1 MYLGKVTERMNDYC
15 LALYRCLPGYFKG
28 SKFSDCTFWSEL
40 FDQCF
45 FFYFYET
52 EEISLKKFLQGR
64 EESIFLTAL
73 ILINY
78 NLL

>member
-15 LALYRCLPGYFKG
+15 LPLYRCLPGYFKV

-45 FFYFYET
+45 FFYFYKT

-64 EESIFLTAL
+64 KESIFLTAL

>member
-1 MYLGKVTERMNDYC
+1 MYLGKVTERMND
-15 LALYRCLPGYFKG
+15 
-28 SKFSDCTFWSEL
+28 CTFWSEL
-40 FDQCF
+40 FDQYF
-45 FFYFYET
+45 FFDFYET

-64 EESIFLTAL
+64 KESIFLTAL